1 MAIGTGGYA
10 FALDTRGLD
19 LANLLF
25 GTVTAQSPTMMT
37 VDEGGGFT
45 VHFTGSDV
53 QYDALGHP
61 AAGTITGISEDF
73 HGSTTFS
80 LTDLNVSASQFYHWV
95 QTLDNVTAKTTVLGG
110 NDSLT
115 GTPFDDYLEGFNGH
129 DVLNGGAGADTLIGG
144 EGNDHLYGQSVNG
157 GQDGADSLS
166 GGNGSDYLQGNAG
179 NDTLDG
185 GAGSDR
191 MNGGSGNDLIMGG
204 IGNDTANGNL
214 GDDTIQGGDGNDVL
228 RGGQGNDSI
237 SGGAGN
243 DVISGDLGDD
253 TINGEAGDDT
263 LTGGAGADVFQFE
276 HDLVFGYYGHADVI
290 TDYESGVD
298 HLSIQ
303 REIGTVHD
311 YGQWDSN
318 LVVMQGRATG
328 DMAAV
333 GLWFNVAAFHNHG
346 DTYVIWASPHSVSDD
361 HAVIIR
367 GEHTITAADVV

>member
-1 MAIGTGGYA
+1 MAIGTGGNA

-19 LANLLF
+19 LANLLL
-25 GTVTAQSPTMMT
+25 GTVTAQSSTMMT

-157 GQDGADSLS
+157 GPDDADSLS

-191 MNGGSGNDLIMGG
+191 MNGGAGNDLIMGG
-204 IGNDTANGNL
+204 AGNDTANGNL
-214 GDDTIQGGDGNDVL
+214 GDDTIQGGDGDDSL
-228 RGGQGNDSI
+228 RGGQGDDVI
-237 SGGAGN
+237 DGGAG
-243 DVISGDLGDD
+243 DD
-253 TINGEAGDDT
+253 RINGDAGDNT
-263 LTGGAGADVFQFE
+263 ITGGAGHDVFQFYPDAIPYIST
-276 HDLVFGYYGHADVI
+276 HGDVI
-290 TDYESGVD
+290 TDYESGID
-298 HLSIQ
+298 HLSIPYLNWFTIMDGGQ
-303 REIGTVHD
+303 VTDSIQMMKLNASFPGTIGPLRYSV
-311 YGQWDSN
+311 
-318 LVVMQGRATG
+318 
-328 DMAAV
+328 AV
-333 GLWFNVAAFHNHG
+333 YHEGG
-346 DTYVIWASPHSVSDD
+346 DTYVLWEGRGSSVFD
-361 HAVIIR
+361 HLAILR
-367 GEHTITAADVV
+367 GEHTITAADFV